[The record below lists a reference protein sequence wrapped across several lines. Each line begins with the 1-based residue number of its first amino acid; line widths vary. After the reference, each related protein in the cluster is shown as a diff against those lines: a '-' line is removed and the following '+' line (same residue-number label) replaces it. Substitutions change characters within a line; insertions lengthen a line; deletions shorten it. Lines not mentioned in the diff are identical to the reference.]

1 MYFPGL
7 SGSASQAHVDCAE
20 LAAVLQRQG
29 EHLSAKSPE
38 DSSEPDFLL
47 PLLLLPLPL
56 LEQMECSNQLEN
68 MMINMI
74 IKMAI
79 NQS

>member
-1 MYFPGL
+1 MGPP
-7 SGSASQAHVDCAE
+7 E
-20 LAAVLQRQG
+20 AAVFG
-29 EHLSAKSPE
+29 DVPTH
-38 DSSEPDFLL
+38 
-47 PLLLLPLPL
+47 LLLLAGMLLLVPLREPKRSGQASPLL
-56 LEQMECSNQLEN
+56 LEQMECSNQLEI

>member
-1 MYFPGL
+1 MMEMDPA
-7 SGSASQAHVDCAE
+7 ASSKLDDLVKAALDE
-20 LAAVLQRQG
+20 LDWVGRR
-29 EHLSAKSPE
+29 SPM
-38 DSSEPDFLL
+38 
-47 PLLLLPLPL
+47 
-56 LEQMECSNQLEN
+56 EQMECSNQLED